1 MRSLTFA
8 ALALVASIGAA
19 LAQPTFPPGS
29 RIGLNPPKDM
39 VLSKRFSGFE
49 DPAKAASITVS
60 EMPAEAYAQLSAGL
74 TDEQLR
80 RQGFRVNR
88 REPIKL
94 GDRTGFLISGEQAN
108 GKVMMQKWV
117 LGLSDPSMTAFV
129 VAQGMGYSQDEMQ
142 AALRSIALRAPLPI
156 GDQIASLA
164 FKLGDQAGFRPVRVV
179 SGNSLLMTEG
189 PLDTW
194 KTVDQP
200 LLVIAT
206 SFNPPPPPGEGRE
219 QFARAVIASNSSL
232 RSLEFER
239 AQAFRQGGQDW
250 HEIVARATDAPTG
263 QPVVVMQTIRFTPSN
278 YIRMVGITRADKRDA
293 YLPRFRKVIDSVSM
307 E

>member
-49 DPAKAASITVS
+49 NPAKGGTITVS

-80 RQGFRVNR
+80 RQGFRVNT

-94 GDRTGFLISGEQAN
+94 GDRTGFLISGEQAS
-108 GKVMMQKWV
+108 GKIVMQKWV
-117 LGLSDPSMTAFV
+117 LGLSDPSLTVFV

-142 AALRSIALRAPLPI
+142 AALKSVALRAPLPI

-164 FKLGDQAGFRPVRVV
+164 FRLGDQAGFRPVRVV
-179 SGNSLLMTEG
+179 AGNSLLLTEG

-194 KTVDQP
+194 KSADQP
-200 LLVIAT
+200 VLVIAT
-206 SFNPPPPPGEGRE
+206 SFNPPPPPGDTRE
-219 QFARAVIASNSSL
+219 QFARAALGSNANL
-232 RSLEFER
+232 KNLEIER
-239 AQAFRQGGQDW
+239 AQSFRQGGQEW
-250 HEIVARATDAPTG
+250 HEIVARATDAPSG
-263 QPVVVMQTIRFTPSN
+263 QPVVVMQTIRFTPAN
-278 YIRMVGITRADKRDA
+278 YIRMVGITRADKRDT